1 VRREHTAIVI
11 MASTAAS
18 VAVAMEVIAALG
30 KTTSEILNHLCNFD
44 YRMTDL
50 FYNLRLNSAVAV
62 FSIFATQMLGE
73 FT

>member
-1 VRREHTAIVI
+1 
-11 MASTAAS
+11 MASTASS

-30 KTTSEILNHLCNFD
+30 EFTVPGVFSVNQIIIDNLSA
-44 YRMTDL
+44 DL

-73 FT
+73 KKKQE